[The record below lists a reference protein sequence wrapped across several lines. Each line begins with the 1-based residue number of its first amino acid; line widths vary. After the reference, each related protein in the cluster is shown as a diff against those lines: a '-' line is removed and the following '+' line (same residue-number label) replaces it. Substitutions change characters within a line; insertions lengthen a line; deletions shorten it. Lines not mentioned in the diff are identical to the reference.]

1 MSRNPRGLLM
11 QRKKVVKFDDVF
23 DRITQLHDRNFKDQ
37 VIDLEKVKVLPD
49 GNEKKPGIY
58 LDVPD
63 MGKLSLTEWS
73 KRQLGSILGI
83 KFDKWFDPEV
93 VKADE
98 IQEELVRRFS
108 RTHESRKIRA
118 RQYDAKDPGSKHAD
132 GFVRAILSPTYAP
145 IDDIR
150 IFDRLGKRFRGQ
162 MSDVG
167 FLQNHI
173 GTDFFNDR
181 ASHYTVVG
189 EPVNMGPI
197 DRKHPDK
204 RVRDIYDI
212 AEREGALPEEDWVY
226 QGFHFRNSEV
236 GYTAVTIDSSTF
248 RLVCLNG
255 MIVTVKDGRLLY
267 RVHRSIDDESIDSL
281 LDGAFRKMPAAWE
294 RNRKQMVALREAVLE
309 DPEAEIL
316 KFLNRQKATKS
327 FQELVQKAYEAEPLA
342 NRYGVLQALSRAAQ
356 EEADMDKRVELEEM
370 AGQYLAL
377 AA

>member
-1 MSRNPRGLLM
+1 M
-11 QRKKVVKFDDVF
+11 QRKTLLKFEDVA
-23 DRITQLHDRNFKDQ
+23 DRINTLHDRNFKDQ
-37 VIDLEKVKVLPD
+37 VVDLEKVRVLPD
-49 GNEKKPGIY
+49 GNDKKPGIF
-58 LDVPD
+58 LDVPS
-63 MGKLSLTEWS
+63 MGKLSLTDWS

-83 KFDKWFDPEV
+83 KFDKWFDPTV
-93 VKADE
+93 VKAEE
-98 IQEELVRRFS
+98 IQEEMQRRFS

-118 RQYDAKDPGSKHAD
+118 RQYDSKDPGAKHAD
-132 GFVRAILSPTYAP
+132 GFCRAVLSPTYAP

-162 MSDVG
+162 MGDMG
-167 FLQNHI
+167 FMQNHL
-173 GTDFFNDR
+173 GTDFFSDR
-181 ASHYTVVG
+181 SSHYTVIG

-212 AEREGALPEEDWVY
+212 AEREGMLPDEDWVY

-255 MIVTVKDGRLLY
+255 MVVTVKDGRLLY
-267 RVHRSIDDESIDSL
+267 RVHRAIDDESIDGL

-294 RNRKQMVALREAVLE
+294 KNRRQMVALREVVLE

-327 FQELVQKAYEAEPLA
+327 FQESVQKAYEAEPLP

-356 EEADMDKRVELEEM
+356 GEPDMDKRVELEEM

>member
-11 QRKKVVKFDDVF
+11 QRKKLLKFEDVS
-23 DRITQLHDRNFKDQ
+23 DRIHTLHDRNFKDQ
-37 VIDLEKVKVLPD
+37 VIDLEKVRVIPD
-49 GNEKKPGIY
+49 GNDKKPGIY
-58 LDVPD
+58 LDVPN
-63 MGKLSLTEWS
+63 MGKLSLTDWS

-108 RTHESRKIRA
+108 RTHESRKVRA
-118 RQYDAKDPGSKHAD
+118 RQFAAEDPGSKHAD

-162 MSDVG
+162 MGDMG
-167 FLQNHI
+167 FMQNHL
-173 GTDFFNDR
+173 GTDFFSDR
-181 ASHYTVVG
+181 SSHYTVVG

-212 AEREGALPEEDWVY
+212 AEKEGQLPAEDWVY

-236 GYTAVTIDSSTF
+236 GYTAVSIDSSTF

-267 RVHRSIDDESIDSL
+267 RVHRAIDDESIDGL

-294 RNRKQMVALREAVLE
+294 KNRRQMVALREVVLE

-316 KFLNRQKATKS
+316 KFLNRQKATKA
-327 FQELVQKAYEAEPLA
+327 FQDSVKEAYEAEPLP

-356 EEADMDKRVELEEM
+356 GEPDMDKRVELEEM